1 MARLSAF
8 IVLGLFAITA
18 LSYSVKEA
26 PTFHMDSALLEQMKP
41 QNNKKSFSDIMVMI
55 QSGGFQGSD
64 SRIYEFLNEFRS
76 QIAAEAQ
83 EHQELHATQV
93 QQCADEKEF
102 RKSEMNT
109 AKNSRSAAD
118 GKRAECASE
127 SATAAT
133 LQQIAETYLTI
144 YGNQLENLE
153 AFRKQQIKT
162 YETRSKKLSDAAT
175 AIADALDILSEFEV
189 EAGLNA
195 EGQATV
201 TTLLQACNVMLLATA
216 STSHIEKTLPIYS
229 AMIQMGTQGDFNP
242 EDVATVREKI
252 EEIQANVDAAI
263 TELDEDEVNNKAA
276 YDAKK
281 AELQGL
287 IAKLTNQKTRA
298 ASYKVEMDACVESE
312 TEIYNMADAKWTN
325 NKELLA
331 HAIQI
336 CEANEA
342 EFAASKKSRAREL
355 KLLNQLEYAIK
366 ELEKSYAGSVLPK
379 VDKIIEVKKTQEQ
392 QDDERAQ
399 AEAEAEA
406 DI

>member
-1 MARLSAF
+1 
-8 IVLGLFAITA
+8 
-18 LSYSVKEA
+18 
-26 PTFHMDSALLEQMKP
+26 
-41 QNNKKSFSDIMVMI
+41 
-55 QSGGFQGSD
+55 
-64 SRIYEFLNEFRS
+64 
-76 QIAAEAQ
+76 
-83 EHQELHATQV
+83 
-93 QQCADEKEF
+93 
-102 RKSEMNT
+102 
-109 AKNSRSAAD
+109 
-118 GKRAECASE
+118 
-127 SATAAT
+127 
-133 LQQIAETYLTI
+133 
-144 YGNQLENLE
+144 
-153 AFRKQQIKT
+153 
-162 YETRSKKLSDAAT
+162 
-175 AIADALDILSEFEV
+175 
-189 EAGLNA
+189 
-195 EGQATV
+195 
-201 TTLLQACNVMLLATA
+201 MLLATA
-216 STSHIEKTLPIYS
+216 STSHIEKTLPVYS

-252 EEIQANVDAAI
+252 EEIQENVDAAI
-263 TELDEDEVNNKAA
+263 TELDQDEANNKAS

-342 EFAASKKSRAREL
+342 EFEASKKSRAREL

-379 VDKIIEVKKTQEQ
+379 VDQIIEVKKTQEQ

-406 DI
+406 NNWAIFDHKHPAW